1 MKFLP
6 DQIVARLQ
14 TGMQTPNLSGTRYC
28 AIKLLG
34 HGGMGAVWLAQDS
47 ILQRPVA
54 LKILTAENSSADLA
68 ARLMQEAVVLA
79 RLEHPGIVP
88 VHDAGTLPDGRT
100 FYCMKHVEGQTLDR
114 YAGKLPLRERLRLV
128 QRIAEPLAFAHS
140 RGIIHRDLKPA
151 NIMVGAFG
159 EVLIM
164 DWGLAKVLDSTSA
177 SSATNRVP
185 RQVVGNIEVSSP
197 GKQVSGNIMDIIGLP
212 SEAKQV
218 SGNVMDTMGVSSEAK
233 QTSGHLVDTTVMSSP
248 PKQVPGHVIDTTVGS
263 SETKQVP
270 GHVIDT
276 TAVFP
281 PAKQVSGHEFTRAVP
296 SSLKPGALA
305 PENATAHGTVL
316 GTPGYMAPEQ
326 ERGEVNLIDQ
336 RTDGFAL
343 GSILKYL
350 LQEPSSPQVE
360 AYSRPLQAICAKA
373 MSAEMPARYGSV
385 QDLAADVG
393 KYLDD
398 MPVSAYRENIFERTA
413 RLVSRNRVAVVLV
426 LAYLFMRLLF
436 ILFSRH

>member
-6 DQIVARLQ
+6 DQVVSRLQ
-14 TGMQTPNLSGTRYC
+14 SEMQTPDLSGTRYRP
-28 AIKLLG
+28 LRPLG
-34 HGGMGAVWLAQDS
+34 YGGMGTVWLAQDS

-68 ARLMQEAVVLA
+68 ARLMQEAVILA

-100 FYCMKHVEGQTLDR
+100 FYCMKQVEGQTLDR
-114 YAGKLPLRERLRLV
+114 YAGKLPLREKLRLF
-128 QRIAEPLAFAHS
+128 QRITEPLAFAHS

-151 NIMVGAFG
+151 NIMIGAFG

-164 DWGLAKVLDSTSA
+164 DWGLAKVMNPSAA
-177 SSATNRVP
+177 SSATNRIP
-185 RQVVGNIEVSSP
+185 RQGVGDIEATST
-197 GKQVSGNIMDIIGLP
+197 
-212 SEAKQV
+212 AKQV
-218 SGNVMDTMGVSSEAK
+218 LT
-233 QTSGHLVDTTVMSSP
+233 
-248 PKQVPGHVIDTTVGS
+248 
-263 SETKQVP
+263 
-270 GHVIDT
+270 
-276 TAVFP
+276 
-281 PAKQVSGHEFTRAVP
+281 
-296 SSLKPGALA
+296 

-336 RTDGFAL
+336 RTDVFAL
-343 GSILKYL
+343 GSILRSL
-350 LQEPSSPQVE
+350 LEELPDAQQSET
-360 AYSRPLQAICAKA
+360 YSRPLRAICAKA
-373 MSAEMPARYGSV
+373 MSPQMSARYGSV

-393 KYLDD
+393 RYLDG
-398 MPVSAYRENIFERTA
+398 MPVSAYRENLFERTA
-413 RLVSRNRVAVVLV
+413 RLVSRNRVALVLV

>member
-14 TGMQTPNLSGTRYC
+14 TEMQTPDLSGTRYR
-28 AIKLLG
+28 ALELLG
-34 HGGMGAVWLAQDS
+34 QGGMGAVWLAQDS

-54 LKILTAENSSADLA
+54 LKILMAENSSADLA
-68 ARLMQEAVVLA
+68 SRLMQEAVVLA

-88 VHDAGTLPDGRT
+88 VHDAGMLPDGRT
-100 FYCMKHVEGQTLDR
+100 FYCMKLVEGQTLDR
-114 YAGKLPLRERLRLV
+114 YAGKLPLRERLRLF

-164 DWGLAKVLDSTSA
+164 DWGLAKVLD
-177 SSATNRVP
+177 ATA
-185 RQVVGNIEVSSP
+185 VSP
-197 GKQVSGNIMDIIGLP
+197 
-212 SEAKQV
+212 A
-218 SGNVMDTMGVSSEAK
+218 
-233 QTSGHLVDTTVMSSP
+233 
-248 PKQVPGHVIDTTVGS
+248 
-263 SETKQVP
+263 TKQVP
-270 GHVIDT
+270 
-276 TAVFP
+276 
-281 PAKQVSGHEFTRAVP
+281 KQVVSDIEVSLPPKQESGHEFTRAVQGP
-296 SSLKPGALA
+296 LSSGALA

-336 RTDGFAL
+336 RTDVFAL
-343 GSILKYL
+343 GSILESV
-350 LQEPSSPQVE
+350 LQEPPDSSHIE
-360 AYSRPLQAICAKA
+360 SHSRPLRAICAKA
-373 MSAEMPARYGSV
+373 KSPEMSARYPSA

-393 KYLDD
+393 RYLDGL
-398 MPVSAYRENIFERTA
+398 PVSAYRENIFERTA
-413 RLVSRNRVAVVLV
+413 RLLSRNRVAVVLV

-436 ILFSRH
+436 ILFSRR

>member
-6 DQIVARLQ
+6 DQVVARLQ
-14 TGMQTPNLSGTRYC
+14 TGMQTPDLSGTRYC
-28 AIKLLG
+28 ALELLG
-34 HGGMGAVWLAQDS
+34 QGGMGTVWLARDS

-54 LKILTAENSSADLA
+54 LKVLAAENSSADLA

-114 YAGKLPLRERLRLV
+114 YARKLPLRERLRLF

-151 NIMVGAFG
+151 NVMVGSFG

-164 DWGLAKVLDSTSA
+164 DWGLAKVMVATGV
-177 SSATNRVP
+177 SSATNQALGLVT
-185 RQVVGNIEVSSP
+185 GDIEASSP
-197 GKQVSGNIMDIIGLP
+197 
-212 SEAKQV
+212 AKQV
-218 SGNVMDTMGVSSEAK
+218 SGHVTNAIVIPSGGIQALHHGMDANAV
-233 QTSGHLVDTTVMSSP
+233 P
-248 PKQVPGHVIDTTVGS
+248 PD
-263 SETKQVP
+263 ET
-270 GHVIDT
+270 
-276 TAVFP
+276 
-281 PAKQVSGHEFTRAVP
+281 QVSGHEFTRAVQDP
-296 SSLKPGALA
+296 LSSGALA
-305 PENATAHGTVL
+305 PANVTAHGSVL

-336 RTDGFAL
+336 RTDIFAM
-343 GSILKYL
+343 GSILESL
-350 LQEPSSPQVE
+350 LQEPPGSREGES
-360 AYSRPLQAICAKA
+360 YSRPLRAICAKA
-373 MSAEMPARYGSV
+373 KSPEMSGRYSSV
-385 QDLAADVG
+385 QELAADVG
-393 KYLDD
+393 RYLDGL
-398 MPVSAYRENIFERTA
+398 PVTAYRENIFERTA